1 MESSSNRGDGP
12 AHAQGHLAKV
22 IILGVPTAFA
32 SVNSESSVQIP
43 LHSWCLPAGATIS
56 PLIATPKFGVARR
69 GPIFLGSVRIEGLWP

>member
-32 SVNSESSVQIP
+32 SVNLECRAWNPSAFLV
-43 LHSWCLPAGATIS
+43 LGRWCHNLPPDSDTEVRCR
-56 PLIATPKFGVARR
+56 PPRTDRFGV
-69 GPIFLGSVRIEGLWP
+69 GSH